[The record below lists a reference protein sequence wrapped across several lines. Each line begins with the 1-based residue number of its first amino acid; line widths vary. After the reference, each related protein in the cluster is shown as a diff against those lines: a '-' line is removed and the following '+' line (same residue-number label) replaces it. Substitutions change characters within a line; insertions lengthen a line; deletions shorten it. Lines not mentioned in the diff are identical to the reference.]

1 MKKWMAAIGLVVLLL
16 VGVMPAN
23 IRQAEAGRVDD
34 NGTSASMFFKT
45 VNIEDKTIAGG
56 ESATFSVRVLQDNV
70 LEAVKDGTT
79 ILMGFKWDVKKNGI
93 NYTNDNSYS
102 DMFTV
107 TTVIDNQLDTYA
119 SILTINAVEGNCIL
133 DGATVTL
140 TMITKNP
147 SSGEPETITFTDK
160 PKLTVSHTTGDWV
173 LDEEASSGAIQ
184 VSNKTCIACGTV
196 VDTKE
201 EVAPLE
207 NPVYVGEQALQNAGD
222 SVTGNSGTATLHIA
236 QDGSPV
242 LVLDNYVY
250 TGSGYEYESGKFAG
264 IYYAGTG
271 DFYLIPGTEA
281 SGIASTN
288 SITVT
293 AENATYSY
301 GIYLP
306 SAKLHIGGSENGAAD
321 SLTVTGGP
329 AKQYSAG
336 IHVAGMYSYQSEQV
350 QVITDPETLTEEPL
364 NFGGNFTLNAAGGTV
379 SGSYYTFSHGIWIKN
394 ETESMFSGGTINAT
408 GGQATANSGD
418 SVYEGFSYGIRA
430 ESGTSVLFNGAT
442 VTARGGNNSEAVEGS
457 TTRTSYGCKFS
468 EFELSAGSLTAIGG
482 DITGTD
488 SSASRES
495 YGLYGTGSITGG
507 TLTATG
513 GNTIKGWSYGIESK
527 GLSVSGNAVVT
538 ANSNGT
544 TDTRKIGIKISG
556 NAGTMSVADNAT
568 VTASASD
575 AGGIYAHYGLFME
588 GSPSTYTQTGGT
600 VLLTAYSEDTGANN
614 AGAYFSSGNKA
625 TISGGTF
632 TGRATVKGIG
642 ATDLIINGGTVT
654 GISEIHNDIKP
665 AADATSYGISAY
677 SLVLT
682 DGELIGTSSDS
693 YDYKWTTGI
702 RIGYQSTISGGTVTG
717 TGGNVYVGDSG
728 YNSIQSV
735 GVEFVALNM
744 SAGTVTGNAGAVD
757 KPQNNYSIGVNI
769 TDSSTVSGTAKIN
782 GTGLTAGVNCSNGT
796 ITVSGDAAITGT
808 GKTGIDLKYLSMPA
822 EENNAVVTGISNA
835 SENGTGIYLIGK
847 GDNESVLAGG
857 KLNATAPETGNNHI
871 GLRSLGTITTTG
883 TLITAKGGSK
893 AMEIE
898 GNSASKNIV
907 VADVVVVSETYSGT
921 GKKALSIGGHTSE
934 ELASYRYAEAGNRS
948 ELGFEPTKRSLSEAV
963 ITLTET
969 LTYNGSEQ
977 TQGFTVNVAEVELTA
992 GEHFTV
998 TGEKATDAG
1007 TYTLILTA
1015 KPDTDYTG
1023 TATMEYTVGRW
1034 DIGDEATVTVTGG
1047 PYAYQSTVDP
1057 AAVIVKHGETELV
1070 YEKDYTICSI
1080 WTGSVGENQG
1090 NVMVQSMESSN
1101 YYWNSTVKGTFTVV
1115 RAENPVVVE
1124 PTATVIRGGNKIS
1137 LYNNYSQHVNA
1148 PSYTIKEPALGC
1160 TVADN
1165 GAFTSG
1171 NETGEVTVI
1180 LTFPETTNYNGIT
1193 KEITVTIT
1201 DKNRAELA
1209 NVNIADTDYQYNDA
1223 TNLAQVYY
1231 SGSGSRVKEDIIEY
1245 SGTTR
1250 SGATYARSTT
1260 PPTQAGNYTVHVT
1273 YETKD
1278 TIYTGSDDFV
1288 INPKYIASNITVTLG
1303 EALTYN
1309 GTEQTQTVTEV
1320 RDANADYTF
1329 NETEYTITGNKQTN
1343 AGYYRLDIT
1352 GIGNFTGTKTVSY
1365 EIAKATPTLG
1375 DFEIPDYDDTVDY
1388 TGEYI
1393 EITPPTSTKNGMG
1406 NTYIETY
1413 VRNAGTYNITFKVY
1427 EGTNYTAASGFT
1439 YGTITVNKVYHN
1451 ISTTNALV
1459 GINGKMI
1466 DLNERVTG
1474 EENIGATFT
1483 IIGDDLGCTING
1495 RTFFSGSVA
1504 GEVTVQVT
1512 VPGDENYLETIG
1524 TFTVEV
1530 VEVGGVKVWG
1540 GVTSSGSSSDEN
1552 TIQLLQ
1558 GGEVKYEKT
1567 ILGNSIEYSFDSVAA
1582 GTYTLRVSKAN
1593 HITAETEVIVA
1604 SEDVHVETVELKLYK
1619 FGQTVQIR
1627 LIEPWGLKANVRVH
1641 DGVVNYIDY
1650 SELYNY
1656 GVYFIRKSDLDVEGA
1671 TQDTLT
1677 IDDIVGDSDATHMS
1691 KGNGVTVEGS
1701 VLTATYDKKLY
1712 TYQFSDSVF
1721 VMFYIIP
1728 FEGASPIYAP
1738 IRERNLSALICAGK
1752 DDNSLS
1758 LKERN
1763 VYISMNQ
1770 LETDILSYRA
1780 DFENPSVPPEQNAPT
1795 LSETPLSGAI
1805 ANTGKYF
1812 FGHTVQIR
1820 LVEPW
1825 GLKVNARVYTQGMTS
1840 GESINYEELID
1851 YGVIMVVD
1859 NNASITTA
1867 EEFLA
1872 RPDAYIFSKANGEAQ
1887 VSGNVITATF
1897 SKGIYTYLL
1906 DSNVYVMF
1914 YVKDADGYHFGAVKE
1929 RNVYNLMNAGRND
1942 AAILAKEKALYND
1955 MVNLY
1960 EVVTTYR
1967 ADYIE

>member
-1 MKKWMAAIGLVVLLL
+1 MKKWMAAVGLVLLLL
-16 VGVMPAN
+16 VGVMPAMVATAG
-23 IRQAEAGRVDD
+23 IRDPILT
-34 NGTSASMFFKT
+34 GTSAESIFKN
-45 VNIEDKTIAGG
+45 VDIEDKTIAGG
-56 ESATFSVRVLQDNV
+56 ESTTFSVKDLQDNV
-70 LEAVKDGTT
+70 LAAVKSGTT

-107 TTVIDNQLDTYA
+107 TTVIDNQLDTYG

-140 TMITKNP
+140 TMITKKP
-147 SSGEPETITFTDK
+147 RSGEAETITFTDK
-160 PKLTVSHTTGDWV
+160 AKLTVSHTTGDWV
-173 LDEEASSGAIQ
+173 LDEEASSGALQ
-184 VSNKTCIACGTV
+184 VSHKTCSKCGTV
-196 VDTKE
+196 DTKT
-201 EVAPLE
+201 EVVPLE
-207 NPVYVGEQALQNAGD
+207 NPVYVGGEALKNAGA
-222 SVTGNSGTATLHIA
+222 SVTGGSGTATLHIA

-301 GIYLP
+301 GICLP

-336 IHVAGMYSYQSEQV
+336 IYVAGMYSYQSEQV

-379 SGSYYTFSHGIWIKN
+379 SGSNYTYSHGIWIKN

-408 GGQATANSGD
+408 GGQATANSGVRD
-418 SVYEGFSYGIRA
+418 YEGFSYGIRA
-430 ESGTSVLFNGAT
+430 GSGTSVLFNGAT

-457 TTRTSYGCKFS
+457 TTRTSYGCNFS

-488 SSASRES
+488 SIASRVS
-495 YGLYGTGSITGG
+495 YGLYGTGSITITGG

-544 TDTRKIGIKISG
+544 TDTRKIGINIIG

-588 GSPSTYTQTGGT
+588 GSSSTYTQTGGT

-682 DGELIGTSSDS
+682 DGELIGTGSDS

-782 GTGLTAGVNCSNGT
+782 GTGLTAGVNCINET

-898 GNSASKNIV
+898 GNNASKNIV
-907 VADVVVVSETYSGT
+907 VADVIVVSENYSGTT

-934 ELASYRYAEAGNRS
+934 ELAAYKYTEAGNRS
-948 ELGFEPTKRSLSEAV
+948 ELGFEPTKRSLSDAV

-977 TQGFTVNVAEVELTA
+977 TQGFVVSVAGVELTA

-1023 TATMEYTVGRW
+1023 TATMEYTVSRW

-1057 AAVIVKHGETELV
+1057 AAVIVKHGDVVLELN
-1070 YEKDYTICSI
+1070 KDYTVEIHTS
-1080 WTGSVGENQG
+1080 SVGENG
-1090 NVMVQSMESSN
+1090 GSVYVSSMAGSN
-1101 YYWNSTVKGTFTVV
+1101 YVWNAWIKTNFTVV
-1115 RAENPVVVE
+1115 KAENPVEVTT
-1124 PTATVIRGGNKIS
+1124 PLTVIRGGNWVYLAYS
-1137 LYNNYSQHVNA
+1137 NNQAGN
-1148 PSYTIKEPALGC
+1148 PSYSIVGDALGC
-1160 TVADN
+1160 IIEN
-1165 GAFTSG
+1165 GALTSG
-1171 NETGEVTVI
+1171 DTEGTVTVQA
-1180 LTFPETTNYNGIT
+1180 TFPASNFYNEAERT
-1193 KEITVTIT
+1193 VTVTIT
-1201 DKNRAELA
+1201 DKNRAELDWVIL
-1209 NVNIADTDYQYNDA
+1209 NDVDYQYNDA
-1223 TNLAQVYY
+1223 TELAQVYH

-1288 INPKYIASNITVTLG
+1288 IRPKDISSLITVTLG
-1303 EALTYN
+1303 DELTYN

-1343 AGYYRLDIT
+1343 AGYYSLDIT
-1352 GIGNFTGTKTVSY
+1352 GKGNFTGTKTVSY
-1365 EIAKATPTLG
+1365 EIAKATPSLE
-1375 DFEIPDYDDTVDY
+1375 DFEIPAFDDTVDY

-1413 VRNAGTYNITFKVY
+1413 VRNAGTYDVTFRVS

-1439 YGTITVNKVYHN
+1439 YGTITVNKVYRN
-1451 ISTTNALV
+1451 ISTTDAVV

-1466 DLNERVTG
+1466 DLDERVAG

-1483 IIGDDLGCTING
+1483 IVAGDDLGCTING
-1495 RTFFSGSVA
+1495 STFFSGSKA
-1504 GEVTVQVT
+1504 GNVTVQVT
-1512 VPGDENYLETIG
+1512 VSGDNNYLETIR

-1540 GVTSSGSSSDEN
+1540 GVTSSGSSSDET

-1558 GGEVKYEKT
+1558 GGEVKYEMT
-1567 ILGNSIEYSFDSVAA
+1567 ILGNSIAYSFDGVAA

-1593 HITAETEVIVA
+1593 HITVEKEVTVA
-1604 SEDVHVETVELKLYK
+1604 SEDVHVETVELKTESDILTEQVENVTIRHNCS
-1619 FGQTVQIR
+1619 FGSDFTLVYAIPKSELEGFENIR
-1627 LIEPWGLKANVRVH
+1627 LSVEKDVYSGDILTGTETVVLDWVTDNINGEAHYRFEYSDIAACEIGDEVRAVLSAEKDGEVYYGIEDIYTIKDYAYSRLTKSSDTVFKRLIVDMLNFCAASQQYFGYREDALVNASLTEEQKALSTGTYNVLQNNDATIISLANKTVPAMRKNVRFGNRIEAMIAMDLSQYADLSGIVLHVEYTDFYGTEKVLNIPSSQFEFNSGVNMYCGLISTLKAADFRKVMTISVWK
-1641 DGVVNYIDY
+1641 DGVVISDTVTY
-1650 SELYNY
+1650 SIETYVCKKLSSS
-1656 GVYFIRKSDLDVEGA
+1656 SDVIFKALLEKMM
-1671 TQDTLT
+1671 
-1677 IDDIVGDSDATHMS
+1677 IYGDSTEA
-1691 KGNGVTVEGS
+1691 
-1701 VLTATYDKKLY
+1701 YFDK
-1712 TYQFSDSVF
+1712 
-1721 VMFYIIP
+1721 
-1728 FEGASPIYAP
+1728 
-1738 IRERNLSALICAGK
+1738 
-1752 DDNSLS
+1752 
-1758 LKERN
+1758 
-1763 VYISMNQ
+1763 
-1770 LETDILSYRA
+1770 
-1780 DFENPSVPPEQNAPT
+1780 
-1795 LSETPLSGAI
+1795 
-1805 ANTGKYF
+1805 
-1812 FGHTVQIR
+1812 
-1820 LVEPW
+1820 
-1825 GLKVNARVYTQGMTS
+1825 
-1840 GESINYEELID
+1840 
-1851 YGVIMVVD
+1851 
-1859 NNASITTA
+1859 
-1867 EEFLA
+1867 
-1872 RPDAYIFSKANGEAQ
+1872 
-1887 VSGNVITATF
+1887 
-1897 SKGIYTYLL
+1897 
-1906 DSNVYVMF
+1906 
-1914 YVKDADGYHFGAVKE
+1914 
-1929 RNVYNLMNAGRND
+1929 
-1942 AAILAKEKALYND
+1942 
-1955 MVNLY
+1955 
-1960 EVVTTYR
+1960 
-1967 ADYIE
+1967 